1 MTALPV
7 RKPVSEAGLEL
18 APSPC
23 GALWLRLNG
32 RPVQLRSSGA
42 LWSAAERTLVVADL
56 HLEKGSAFAA
66 RGQLLPPY
74 DTRATLQRLA
84 AEAGVLKPERIV
96 LLGDSFHDGLGP
108 RRLDVDDLSRITSL
122 SVTSQ
127 LIWITGNHDAQGLD
141 MLPGEI
147 ADEAAVQAVHEV
159 DALALHFVA
168 GGQVAEIGDGRG
180 LVAQRD
186 GERRALMDGGKKRG
200 AVFAHAAGLD
210 GNERGQ
216 VLILRAEPVADP
228 RAHRRTHFRKGAGV
242 ELQRRARVLRVVGV
256 HAPQQAEIV
265 RHPGKVRH
273 QVGNH
278 HAGLAARFHR
288 RHGPEREILFRA
300 DLRDLGSQRR
310 INFLAVS

>member
-74 DTRATLQRLA
+74 DTRATLARLA
-84 AEAGVLKPERIV
+84 AEADALKPERIV
-96 LLGDSFHDGLGP
+96 LLGDSFHDAMGP
-108 RRLDVDDLSRITSL
+108 RRLDVEDLSKITSL

-147 ADEAAVQAVHEV
+147 ADAAALDGLVLRHEPSPHPVAGEAAGH
-159 DALALHFVA
+159 LHPCAKVSASGRSVRRRCFATDGARIILPAFGAYA
-168 GGQVAEIGDGRG
+168 GGLNLKDEAYAGLFARAPIACALGDGRVHP
-180 LVAQRD
+180 LPYASLIRD
-186 GERRALMDGGKKRG
+186 
-200 AVFAHAAGLD
+200 
-210 GNERGQ
+210 
-216 VLILRAEPVADP
+216 
-228 RAHRRTHFRKGAGV
+228 
-242 ELQRRARVLRVVGV
+242 
-256 HAPQQAEIV
+256 
-265 RHPGKVRH
+265 
-273 QVGNH
+273 
-278 HAGLAARFHR
+278 
-288 RHGPEREILFRA
+288 
-300 DLRDLGSQRR
+300 
-310 INFLAVS
+310 